1 MLSCQK
7 MKTMTRDEALADADR
22 EISRLIV
29 EGRGLFY
36 IAELYG
42 VPVRRHQS
50 RHFSSRDPAH
60 LELPEYLQG
69 QPGTLTLDYLREQ
82 LADLVVS
89 IEATRQQDRP
99 VRRLRPHSLDQGRDV
114 GHAGQRPLHLR
125 QRAMPLGRQRAA
137 G

>member
-1 MLSCQK
+1 
-7 MKTMTRDEALADADR
+7 MTRDEALADADR
-22 EISRLIV
+22 EISRLIAD
-29 EGRGLFY
+29 GRGLFY

-50 RHFSSRDPAH
+50 KYFHSMDTVHQKLPA
-60 LELPEYLQG
+60 YLQG

-82 LADLVVS
+82 LADLVMS

>member
-1 MLSCQK
+1 
-7 MKTMTRDEALADADR
+7 MTRGEALADADR
-22 EISRLIV
+22 EISRLIL

-50 RHFSSRDPAH
+50 RHFPSIDSKH
-60 LELPEYLQG
+60 LMLPEWLQG

-82 LADLVVS
+82 LADLVMS

-99 VRRLRPHSLDQGRDV
+99 VRRLRPYSLDQGRDV
-114 GHAGQRPLHLR
+114 GDPRKRSLHLR
-125 QRAMPLGRQRAA
+125 QRAMPLSDQRAA

>member
-1 MLSCQK
+1 MAV
-7 MKTMTRDEALADADR
+7 TRDEALADADR
-22 EISRLIV
+22 EISRLIAD
-29 EGRGLFY
+29 GRGLFY

-50 RHFSSRDPAH
+50 KYFHSMDTVHQKLPA
-60 LELPEYLQG
+60 YLQG

-82 LADLVVS
+82 LADLVMS